1 MSEFESTPSDA
12 GPENTDWMELARA
25 ARSQDDLA
33 DVGRSPSQ
41 EAEFLI
47 VRSEGV
53 AYGIAV
59 DRVRE
64 IVRMRDL
71 TPVPRTP
78 SWLLG
83 VIALRGEMVEVLDL
97 RDRLGSVRSEPSR
110 RSRIVVLRGPDEQV
124 AGVLVDG
131 VDEVDRMAETDLLP
145 APDSDSV
152 LVPSMYLRDGEF
164 VSILDLD
171 RVLEVGDV

>member
-1 MSEFESTPSDA
+1 MSDFESTPADA
-12 GPENTDWMELARA
+12 GLENPDWMELARA
-25 ARSQDDLA
+25 ARSEDDLA
-33 DVGRSPSQ
+33 DIDLSASQ

-47 VRSEGV
+47 VRSDGV

-64 IVRMRDL
+64 IVRMRHL

-83 VIALRGEMVEVLDL
+83 VISLRGEMVEVLDL
-97 RDRLGSVRSEPSR
+97 RDRLGSIRSEPTR
-110 RSRIVVLRGPDEQV
+110 RSRIVVLRGPDHQV

-152 LVPSMYLRDGEF
+152 LVPTMYVRNGEF